1 MNAVNFNTS
10 TQNNYILSL
19 RSNNSPVFSV
29 SSNGDVITTGNIY
42 ASSMVLGT
50 STNPGDLAERVD
62 INPNETVEAGDVM
75 MVDPNYPDQYQKTN
89 MAYEPTV
96 AGVISTNPTIIV
108 GNGKTN
114 QTAPLAMVGRV
125 PVKITTINGLIKR
138 GDLLVASNV
147 PGTAMKY
154 DPANDDSSKIVGII
168 GIALDNAGDSNT
180 GKVMA
185 LIRTGWVYNK
195 TEAMVELQNQIGNM
209 NSEGGELLIP
219 EGGEDLTVT
228 DNNGTI
234 SYSGV
239 GHLNLSGNAL
249 INVSYISSP
258 NNAWAINEYGLLI
271 ARVTT
276 SEGDKNIYGMGSE
289 SAEITI
295 SGTGTLQMGE
305 VIITFAVGTR
315 EIIDENVTMKVTVT
329 PSENCNGVFVTDRSV
344 AGFKVVEFNNGT
356 SSAAFDWIVIAKR
369 KMIGL
374 DVEIIP
380 AETTPT
386 ETAPVETTPT
396 ETVPVETTPIETPL
410 TETTPTDTTPV
421 ETTPTEIAPTE
432 TTPTEEAAIDTPPAD
447 DTTTVTAEPTI
458 DTPADTTTETPLTP

>member
-1 MNAVNFNTS
+1 
-10 TQNNYILSL
+10 
-19 RSNNSPVFSV
+19 
-29 SSNGDVITTGNIY
+29 
-42 ASSMVLGT
+42 
-50 STNPGDLAERVD
+50 
-62 INPNETVEAGDVM
+62 
-75 MVDPNYPDQYQKTN
+75 
-89 MAYEPTV
+89 
-96 AGVISTNPTIIV
+96 
-108 GNGKTN
+108 
-114 QTAPLAMVGRV
+114 
-125 PVKITTINGLIKR
+125 
-138 GDLLVASNV
+138 
-147 PGTAMKY
+147 
-154 DPANDDSSKIVGII
+154 VGII

-219 EGGEDLTVT
+219 EGGEDLTVS

-271 ARVTT
+271 AKVTT

-305 VIITFAVGTR
+305 IIITFNTSTQ
-315 EIIDENVTMKVTVT
+315 EIIDESQPIKVNVTLTSLEALSGIAVIEK
-329 PSENCNGVFVTDRSV
+329 S
-344 AGFKVVEFNNGT
+344 AQGFKVKELNNGI
-356 SSAAFDWIVIAKR
+356 SSSTFDWIVIAKR
-369 KMIGL
+369 KML
-374 DVEIIP
+374 DLEVEIPPVETAP

-386 ETAPVETTPT
+386 ETTPT
-396 ETVPVETTPIETPL
+396 ETVPVETTPIETTP
-410 TETTPTDTTPV
+410 TETAPIETTPVETPPAEITPTETIPDETTSIETASIETIPTETIPVETTPVDIPPV
-421 ETTPTEIAPTE
+421 ETTPTETAPT
-432 TTPTEEAAIDTPPAD
+432 P
-447 DTTTVTAEPTI
+447 
-458 DTPADTTTETPLTP
+458 